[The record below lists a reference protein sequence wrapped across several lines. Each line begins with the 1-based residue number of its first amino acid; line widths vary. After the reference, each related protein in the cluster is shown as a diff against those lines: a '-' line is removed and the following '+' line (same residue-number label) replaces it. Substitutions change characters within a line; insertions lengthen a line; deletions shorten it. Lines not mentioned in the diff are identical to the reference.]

1 MNNNL
6 YDQNNVNDNGYNNP
20 SPYTIYPTP
29 KLKDNKKGR
38 KKIAKSIQF
47 IASAI
52 IFGIIAGAAFQGYNY
67 LSRPNNE
74 VNIDVKED
82 KHQYDMDDVSSVDD
96 NQVLPINS
104 TNGAIV
110 TDVSEVVANVMPS
123 IVAIK
128 STSTVTTYDFFGRKL
143 NRSAQGNGSGFII
156 GQNGSDLYIVTNNHV
171 IEDVDYVE
179 VVFADDATA
188 EATVKNAD
196 PKTDLAV
203 LIVNANKLSEET
215 LSSIKVA
222 SLGDSDNIKV
232 GEMAIAI
239 GNALGYGQSITV
251 GYISALDR
259 EITVDGIKMTLLQT
273 DAAINPGN
281 SGGAL
286 INIAGEVIGINTV
299 KYAAEEVEGM
309 GYAIPIS
316 SAIPMINELINRE
329 LLNESERGFLGINLT
344 TARNVTE
351 VFSQS
356 FNMPVGIF
364 VNDVVEDSPAEK
376 AGLKQGNIIVGF
388 NDMKVET
395 IEDLLNILTYS
406 RAGEEITLV
415 VKVLENGEYIE
426 KELKVTL
433 SHRP

>member
-1 MNNNL
+1 
-6 YDQNNVNDNGYNNP
+6 
-20 SPYTIYPTP
+20 
-29 KLKDNKKGR
+29 
-38 KKIAKSIQF
+38 
-47 IASAI
+47 
-52 IFGIIAGAAFQGYNY
+52 
-67 LSRPNNE
+67 
-74 VNIDVKED
+74 VKED

-388 NDMKVET
+388 NYMKVET
-395 IEDLLNILTYS
+395 IDDLLNILTYS